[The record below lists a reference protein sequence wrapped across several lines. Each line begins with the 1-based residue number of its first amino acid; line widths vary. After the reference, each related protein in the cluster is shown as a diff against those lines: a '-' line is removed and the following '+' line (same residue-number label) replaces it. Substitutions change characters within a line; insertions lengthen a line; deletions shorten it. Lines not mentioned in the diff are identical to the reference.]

1 MVRTFILIILAACCL
16 APATPL
22 FADNVVTTGTRF
34 KVYTVTPRFAV
45 RKAELREADRAELDR
60 IADEWR
66 GVQNVRVQA
75 IGHTDSVRIAP
86 ENRHEFRNNY
96 VLSEARAASVAQY
109 LSHVLG
115 LSQEQIVVV
124 GKGPDEPVA
133 SNESTEG
140 RAQNRRVEL
149 TIRREAEIHGQSA
162 RPVDLKEVDDLK
174 SELERIQRRLAVL
187 EAEDEDL
194 IHRLS
199 DMVSI
204 SGYADGEYIMTDKK
218 GDNNRFR
225 VHHLSLFFKK
235 QISEQ
240 WRLFTEIEYEDAPKL
255 SGTDDGSAIK
265 DTEGKVFVEVF
276 TLEYYLNR
284 YLNFRLGRFL
294 TPGGIWNVEHYPPFV
309 LTQERPQH
317 IRKIFPQLQ
326 DGLQLLGSA
335 NLANVVTDYIFYVS
349 NGQGNT
355 GHGDGN
361 EDKALGTRIK
371 FKLPYLST
379 IETGFSYYV
388 EEKNNEDEIRSA
400 GADLLIQWGGL
411 KFQGE
416 YAKEF
421 IDLAAGSGFQE
432 IGYYGQ
438 LQYDYR
444 KWTLGYRYD
453 WYDKNTKADDDRKT
467 INTIVLNYHFTPD
480 VVVKAEHHFNDPQD
494 RTQDNFTKTLLSVA
508 VYLGD

>member
-1 MVRTFILIILAACCL
+1 MKRHLFCAVALLCALLCPQAA
-16 APATPL
+16 T
-22 FADNVVTTGTRF
+22 AD
-34 KVYTVTPRFAV
+34 
-45 RKAELREADRAELDR
+45 ELDDVKKEIKALQER
-60 IADEWR
+60 
-66 GVQNVRVQA
+66 
-75 IGHTDSVRIAP
+75 
-86 ENRHEFRNNY
+86 
-96 VLSEARAASVAQY
+96 LEA
-109 LSHVLG
+109 L
-115 LSQEQIVVV
+115 
-124 GKGPDEPVA
+124 
-133 SNESTEG
+133 
-140 RAQNRRVEL
+140 
-149 TIRREAEIHGQSA
+149 EAE
-162 RPVDLKEVDDLK
+162 RK
-174 SELERIQRRLAVL
+174 SKALEERLAVL
-187 EAEDEDL
+187 EAEDEDFM
-194 IHRLS
+194 HRLQE
-199 DMVSI
+199 MVTVG
-204 SGYADGEYIMTDKK
+204 GYADGEYIMTDKK
-218 GDNNRFR
+218 GENNRFR

-240 WRLFTEIEYEDAPKL
+240 WRFFSEIEYEDAPKI

-294 TPGGIWNVEHYPPFV
+294 TPGGIWNVDHYPPFV
-309 LTQERPQH
+309 LTQDRPQH

-335 NLANVVTDYIFYVS
+335 NMADVVTDYILYVS

-361 EDKALGTRIK
+361 ENKAVGTRLK
-371 FKLPYLST
+371 FKLPYLSRL
-379 IETGFSYYV
+379 EAGFSYYL
-388 EEKNNEDEIRSA
+388 EEKNNEDDVRAA
-400 GADLLIQWGGL
+400 GADLVIQWGGL

-421 IDLAAGSGFQE
+421 IEPAVGSFFQE
-432 IGYYGQ
+432 IGYYAQ

-453 WYDKNTKADDDRKT
+453 WYDKNTKADNDRKT

-480 VVVKAEHHFNDPQD
+480 VVVKAEHHFHDPQD
-494 RTQDNFTKTLLSVA
+494 RTLEEFTKTLLSVA